1 MKQILLLILLAI
13 IFMWAFKKLL
23 ESIFNLQALMR
34 EKKQPGSLPRTVGMV
49 LNKKT
54 GKLEADSRTIL
65 PF

>member
-23 ESIFNLQALMR
+23 ESIFNFQTLMR
-34 EKKQPGSLPRTVGMV
+34 EKKHPGSVPRTAGMV

-54 GKLEADSRTIL
+54 GKLEADSHPIL